1 MIAVG
6 KLKTAYVQEKYY
18 KLLKYG
24 EASKSKIDICKCQE
38 GLGVLVI

>member
-6 KLKTAYVQEKYY
+6 KLKLLNVQEKYY